1 LDSEQKICLSFWLN
15 TECQDLKKDNNVTL
29 AYIILFF
36 WFLENLLIKN
46 SGCANVIHVLRG
58 NARCHVFATRE
69 WLRGNAER
77 PALIDKEDSPMW
89 NRAFSAPADRPIT
102 PSNARKLENVLYA
115 MGASRMIVGHTPQA
129 GGINSFVTEQ
139 GYEVWRTDTGMSRWV
154 KNGPLECLE
163 ILADGTARVLTRT
176 GVVPGAVRR
185 MEENAEPQKTKRANS
200 GAGER
205 GFVQGSTST

>member
-1 LDSEQKICLSFWLN
+1 LYLSEMPLVIQLGDTVCVHGGLELKYLDMDVHRI
-15 TECQDLKKDNNVTL
+15 NVGV
-29 AYIILFF
+29 
-36 WFLENLLIKN
+36 
-46 SGCANVIHVLRG
+46 S
-58 NARCHVFATRE
+58 E

-102 PSNARKLENVLYA
+102 
-115 MGASRMIVGHTPQA
+115 T
-129 GGINSFVTEQ
+129 
-139 GYEVWRTDTGMSRWV
+139 SRWV

-185 MEENAEPQKTKRANS
+185 IEENAEPPKTKRANS